1 MRGSFGGFG
10 IPPYKQGCIVISSFG
25 DTFSHRWLV
34 SRIFAVKQWWR
45 WCQLWLNM
53 QPPPQQQ
60 QHAQQQHHKPRSN
73 ISSCNGNCKQT
84 SEKTLTHSNL
94 KGVFNCVNL
103 TPFMAHQTR
112 TICTPLQYQWNP
124 LFSPWKPTFWTPYPD
139 ILLLHV
145 GHVNYCRATVSNRS
159 LMLMF
164 SPLHL
169 PAVLIIHSLPFQPIS
184 IRWMDSFIWDIVY
197 LPTACSLYAGQT
209 RLLVVACL
217 NIGNCQCASSD
228 A

>member
-1 MRGSFGGFG
+1 LESHSEAKYQLSHIFAKAKYERELRRVWDL
-10 IPPYKQGCIVISSFG
+10 PPYKQGCIVISSFG

-34 SRIFAVKQWWR
+34 SRIFAVPQWWR
-45 WCQLWLNM
+45 CCQLWLNM

-112 TICTPLQYQWNP
+112 TICTPLQYHWNP
-124 LFSPWKPTFWTPYPD
+124 LFSPSKTPFLD
-139 ILLLHV
+139 
-145 GHVNYCRATVSNRS
+145 
-159 LMLMF
+159 
-164 SPLHL
+164 PLPRHI
-169 PAVLIIHSLPFQPIS
+169 AAA
-184 IRWMDSFIWDIVY
+184 RWAY
-197 LPTACSLYAGQT
+197 
-209 RLLVVACL
+209 
-217 NIGNCQCASSD
+217 
-228 A
+228 